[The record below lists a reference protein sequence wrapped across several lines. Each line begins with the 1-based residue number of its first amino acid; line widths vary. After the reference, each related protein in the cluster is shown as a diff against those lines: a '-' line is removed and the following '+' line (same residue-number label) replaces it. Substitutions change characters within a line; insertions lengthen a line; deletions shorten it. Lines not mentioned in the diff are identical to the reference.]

1 MRVTLGSIVVGLVV
15 SCAAAYAAGGPS
27 LPAPVYRTVAVA
39 DAGKIYVLG
48 GHDLAGGSV
57 TTVEAFDP
65 ARGVARRAGDLVYP
79 THGAAAANLDGRILV
94 FGGASTSVHDV
105 VQEFSPATGRSR
117 VVGTMPTVRADVTAA
132 VAGGRVVL
140 VGGFDGLGP
149 QSSVWATHDGRHFT
163 VVAHLSQPVRYPAV
177 AALGSDV
184 YTFGGLI
191 SGGEYDGDFSDDIQR
206 IDLATGSVRIIG
218 HLPTPL
224 AHAMAAAVGGRIYL
238 LGGSAPQG
246 PSDTIRRLDPTSGR
260 TILAGQLPR
269 PVTDAAV
276 ATIGSRVYLLGG
288 ISRRPL
294 ASVISVRLR

>member
-1 MRVTLGSIVVGLVV
+1 MRVILGSIVVGLVV
-15 SCAAAYAAGGPS
+15 SCAAAHAAGGPS

-65 ARGVARRAGDLVYP
+65 A
-79 THGAAAANLDGRILV
+79 
-94 FGGASTSVHDV
+94 
-105 VQEFSPATGRSR
+105 TGRSR

-132 VAGGRVVL
+132 VAGGRAVL

-149 QSSVWATHDGRHFT
+149 QSSVWATGDGRHFT